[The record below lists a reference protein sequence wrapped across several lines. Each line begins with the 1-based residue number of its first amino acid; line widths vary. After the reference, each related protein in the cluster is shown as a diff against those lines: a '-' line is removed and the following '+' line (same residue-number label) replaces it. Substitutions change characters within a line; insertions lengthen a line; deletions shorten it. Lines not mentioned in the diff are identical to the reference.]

1 MSNVQESKALTDFL
15 SRYQPLCEEVTTWS
29 SEQFPLRV
37 VSYFCAEL
45 PPLEFITSVRAI
57 VIQDGQVLVLRDTDE
72 THIVPGGRR
81 EPGETLAETLRRE
94 ILEET
99 GWLTNHYEMLG
110 LWHFHHLNPR
120 PPDFPYLYP
129 DFLHVIYAAIPIK
142 QMPEA
147 KLDDAHE
154 LGNEFMP
161 IEQARKIK
169 FAEPSQLLFLDAALA
184 RQASTE

>member
-1 MSNVQESKALTDFL
+1 MSALMDFL
-15 SRYQPLCEEVTTWS
+15 SRHQPICEEVTAWS
-29 SEQFPLRV
+29 NGQFPLRV
-37 VSYFCAEL
+37 VSYFCTEL

-57 VIQDGQVLVLRDTDE
+57 VIKAGQVLVLHDTEE

-99 GWLTNHYEMLG
+99 GWLTDQYALLG
-110 LWHFHHLNPR
+110 LWHFHHLSPR

-129 DFLHVIYAAIPIK
+129 DFLHLIHTATPIK
-142 QMPEA
+142 QIPEA
-147 KLDDAHE
+147 QLDDGHE

-161 IEQARKIK
+161 IEEARKIK

-184 RQASTE
+184 RLASAE